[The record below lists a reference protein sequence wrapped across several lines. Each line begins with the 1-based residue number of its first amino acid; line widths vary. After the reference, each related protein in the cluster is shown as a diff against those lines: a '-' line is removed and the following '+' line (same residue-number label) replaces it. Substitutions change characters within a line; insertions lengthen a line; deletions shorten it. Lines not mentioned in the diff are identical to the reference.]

1 LLRSVRFGCLTN
13 HAYRDKVVGVFVR
26 FRAPSAVKFTMENLD
41 STDLQI
47 LKHLQEDSNI
57 NIKDLE

>member
-1 LLRSVRFGCLTN
+1 
-13 HAYRDKVVGVFVR
+13 
-26 FRAPSAVKFTMENLD
+26 MENLD

-57 NIKDLE
+57 NIKDLASVVFNSNLFMNV

>member
-1 LLRSVRFGCLTN
+1 
-13 HAYRDKVVGVFVR
+13 
-26 FRAPSAVKFTMENLD
+26 MENLD

-57 NIKDLE
+57 NIKRVCFNSNLYLWTYKEVEEKGTY

>member
-1 LLRSVRFGCLTN
+1 
-13 HAYRDKVVGVFVR
+13 
-26 FRAPSAVKFTMENLD
+26 MENLD

-57 NIKDLE
+57 NIKDLASKLF

>member
-1 LLRSVRFGCLTN
+1 
-13 HAYRDKVVGVFVR
+13 
-26 FRAPSAVKFTMENLD
+26 MENLD

-57 NIKDLE
+57 NIKDLASVFNSNLFMNV

>member
-1 LLRSVRFGCLTN
+1 
-13 HAYRDKVVGVFVR
+13 
-26 FRAPSAVKFTMENLD
+26 MENLD

-57 NIKDLE
+57 NIKDLSKLFLTATLFMNV